1 VDGARGVP
9 GPGEDRG
16 EPQGGAAAAAGDGV
30 ARFELQR
37 EFVAMVL
44 HDLRGPATAVAGL
57 VEVLQEGWREL
68 DADRIDLMLRR
79 TRAAA
84 DRIARLTDDVVA
96 AAAMDAASFTY
107 RTEVF
112 DLVPVVRE
120 TVEQVAVVSGREV
133 AVEVAGPLPLVV
145 ADADR
150 QRQILGN
157 LLGNAVKF
165 APRGGRIRVGLERDH
180 AEVRVRV
187 HDEGTSLT
195 EGDVARLFEPFA
207 RVGRTADGS
216 GAGLGLAIV
225 RTLVRGQGGDIWVDA
240 PVRAGDG
247 TRFVYSVPV
256 APEAPNGPPAH
267 G

>member
-1 VDGARGVP
+1 VDGTRGVP
-9 GPGEDRG
+9 GPLEDRTG
-16 EPQGGAAAAAGDGV
+16 PQGGAAATAGDGV
-30 ARFELQR
+30 DRSEQR

-44 HDLRGPATAVAGL
+44 HDLRGPATAVTGL
-57 VEVLQEGWREL
+57 VEVLQERWREL

-96 AAAMDAASFTY
+96 AAATDAASFTY

-112 DLVPVVRE
+112 DLVPVVRDA
-120 TVEQVAVVSGREV
+120 VEEVAATSGREV
-133 AVEVAGPLPLVV
+133 VVTVDGELPSVV
-145 ADADR
+145 ADEAR

-165 APRGGRIRVGLERDH
+165 APRRGRITVGLEH
-180 AEVRVRV
+180 AHDEVRVGV
-187 HDEGTSLT
+187 HDEGAALT
-195 EGDVARLFEPFA
+195 ADDVAHLFEPFA
-207 RVGRTADGS
+207 RIDRTADGY
-216 GAGLGLAIV
+216 GVGLGLAIV
-225 RTLVRGQGGDIWVDA
+225 RTLVRGQGGDIWVA
-240 PVRAGDG
+240 PPVRDGDG

-256 APEAPNGPPAH
+256 ARAAPNAPPVH